1 MHPRQILG
9 SINAAQLGT
18 YCALANLRRN
28 LYKGGVSKD
37 ILDAS
42 FHFKLYISEADP
54 EAIQILVNND
64 TPTSAQDSTNLAPG
78 GTSDAASPQLTRVPE
93 PPTAYGISPSY
104 HNENVY
110 KYANYGNH
118 MVGHTSKA
126 VEYRGQFEDIC
137 SPNEGQ
143 DGYFNNSNN
152 RTEVGRD
159 GQFLRNAKRTI
170 QLSNLPEA
178 ATHADVTDAVKGG
191 MLLDVFLRSQDRAA
205 SISFLDGNAANDFF
219 RYAKRNDLY
228 IRGKRVTISWSD
240 RHFTL
245 ANHVA
250 HKIGM
255 GATRNIVIRSAGTR
269 HTDESIRED
278 LEHIHNLVIISV
290 KFVDRDAHV
299 STNSVH
305 NAMFA
310 RTCMMSRSKYKGCKI
325 EWDIDEC
332 AAPIPVLKPR
342 PIQKENSAPKPRAP
356 INRFA
361 LLNMDGAT
369 ESSTD
374 EDSML
379 GMDSFQSDL
388 VSGLNGVAV

>member
-18 YCALANLRRN
+18 YCVLANLRRN

-104 HNENVY
+104 HNENVN

-228 IRGKRVTISWSD
+228 IRGKRVSVDLHYFANTGTKLTRSRFRGLTVTSPSQTMSPIRLEWVQREISLFDPQVLGTRMSLSGKIWTIS
-240 RHFTL
+240 T
-245 ANHVA
+245 
-250 HKIGM
+250 
-255 GATRNIVIRSAGTR
+255 T
-269 HTDESIRED
+269 
-278 LEHIHNLVIISV
+278 
-290 KFVDRDAHV
+290 
-299 STNSVH
+299 
-305 NAMFA
+305 
-310 RTCMMSRSKYKGCKI
+310 
-325 EWDIDEC
+325 
-332 AAPIPVLKPR
+332 
-342 PIQKENSAPKPRAP
+342 
-356 INRFA
+356 
-361 LLNMDGAT
+361 
-369 ESSTD
+369 
-374 EDSML
+374 
-379 GMDSFQSDL
+379 
-388 VSGLNGVAV
+388 